1 MNLKRIYIFL
11 IIIGAVIVLTSVID
25 FLQGKGFNAI
35 PFGGGFIIIAAVFIL
50 AILIIAAD
58 PNSAYSQE
66 TRNCKLR
73 IKN

>member
-73 IKN
+73 ITN